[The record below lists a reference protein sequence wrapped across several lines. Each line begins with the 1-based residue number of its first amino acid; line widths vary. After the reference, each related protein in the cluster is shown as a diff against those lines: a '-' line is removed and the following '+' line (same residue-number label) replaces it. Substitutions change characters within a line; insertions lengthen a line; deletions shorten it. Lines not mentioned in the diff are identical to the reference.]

1 MALIKNTS
9 DNTHIMRDYEVSHA
23 KTRKSA
29 LEWVALISQKKEI
42 CVKRIEL
49 RDFVSF
55 DDGTV
60 SDTLSKIENVNA
72 FVDSYKDSAIES
84 ASIVGKYG
92 DSSFNLSVN
101 LDSGYIGLC
110 FRKKDQLDF
119 ESLERLLGLV

>member
-1 MALIKNTS
+1 MALIKDTS

-23 KTRKSA
+23 KTRKST
-29 LEWVALISQKKEI
+29 LEWVALVSQKKEI

-60 SDTLSKIENVNA
+60 SDTLSKIEDANA
-72 FVDSYKDSAIES
+72 FVESYKDSAIES

-92 DSSFNLSVN
+92 NSSFNLSVN

-110 FRKKDQLDF
+110 FRRKDQLDC
-119 ESLERLLGLV
+119 ESLERLLELV

>member
-92 DSSFNLSVN
+92 DSSNNLSVN

>member
-1 MALIKNTS
+1 MALIKDTS

-60 SDTLSKIENVNA
+60 SDTLSKIEDANA
-72 FVDSYKDSAIES
+72 FVESYKDSAIET

-110 FRKKDQLDF
+110 FRRKDQLDC

>member
-9 DNTHIMRDYEVSHA
+9 DNTHIMRDYEVSLT
-23 KTRKSA
+23 KSRKGA
-29 LEWVALISQKKEI
+29 LEWIALISQNKEI
-42 CVKRIEL
+42 SVKRIEL

-55 DDGTV
+55 DDGTT
-60 SDTLSKIENVNA
+60 SKTLSKIEDTNV
-72 FVDSYKDSAIES
+72 FVESYKDSAIES

-110 FRKKDQLDF
+110 FRKKDLLNY

>member
-101 LDSGYIGLC
+101 LDSVYIGLC